1 MAKGLIHVYTGD
13 GKGKTTAAIGI
24 SVRAKSRGLRTMFV
38 QFFKENDRGGEIALL
53 HKIGI
58 KTVVFDQ
65 VKSPFF
71 NPDIDKE
78 SIRQEAIKALS
89 ILKEKLGRQDFDL
102 IVLDEFICLISEAV
116 LSEDEAVEFLG
127 NKPSQLELIL
137 TGYGATEKIIA
148 LADYVTFMKNI
159 KHPYDKKLH
168 ARRGIEF

>member
-24 SVRAKSRGLRTMFV
+24 TVRAKSRGLRPMFV
-38 QFFKENDRGGEIALL
+38 QFFKESDPCGEIALL
-53 HKIGI
+53 REIGI
-58 KTVVFDQ
+58 KTMVFDQ

-71 NPDIDKE
+71 NPDIDKD

-89 ILKEKLGRQDFDL
+89 RLKDDFCLPDLDL
-102 IVLDEFICLISEAV
+102 IVLDEFICLVSEAV
-116 LSEDEAVEFLG
+116 ISEDEALEFLAS
-127 NKPSQLELIL
+127 KPQSLELIL

-159 KHPYDKKLH
+159 KHPYDKNLD

>member
-13 GKGKTTAAIGI
+13 GKGKTTAAVGI

-38 QFFKENDRGGEIALL
+38 QFFKENDPGGEITLL
-53 HKIGI
+53 QKIGI

-89 ILKEKLGRQDFDL
+89 SLKEELGRQDFDL

-116 LSEDEAVEFLG
+116 LSEDEAVEFLA